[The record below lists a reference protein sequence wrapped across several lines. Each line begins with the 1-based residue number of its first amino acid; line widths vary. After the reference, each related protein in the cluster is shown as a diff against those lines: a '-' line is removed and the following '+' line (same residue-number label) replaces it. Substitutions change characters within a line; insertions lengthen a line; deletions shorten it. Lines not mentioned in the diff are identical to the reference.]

1 MGAWGCV
8 CSHIDLGTR
17 LVLMLL
23 LLSLVSSLVLGEGAA
38 CCGYT
43 TLASEIRKGA
53 EGKWN
58 SVNVYCVHVFM
69 LIEKPLL

>member
-1 MGAWGCV
+1 
-8 CSHIDLGTR
+8 
-17 LVLMLL
+17 MLL

-53 EGKWN
+53 EGKMEQ
-58 SVNVYCVHVFM
+58 CQCILCARVHVCANR
-69 LIEKPLL
+69 KPLL